1 MSTLLDGSTVVGALV
16 ILLSVSALGL
26 ALGALKLR
34 GVGLST
40 AGVLFVALV
49 FGHFGAH
56 VDEHVLEFARE
67 LGLILFVFSIGM
79 QVGPGFFA
87 SLRRQGLRLN
97 LLAVAV
103 VALGVALTLVAHWV
117 GRVPLPAAVGLLAG
131 ATTNTPSLA
140 AAQQALHEVA
150 GAGGEAAASASLPGL
165 GYAVAYPFGVLGI
178 IVALVALKAVFRVE
192 LPHEGRLLEH
202 ALKSDSPA
210 PARVTLEVANP
221 NLEGLPLGRVPLV
234 GSAGIVVSRL
244 MRDGELLVPRPETE
258 LRQGDLLLA
267 VGPAGELDSLRV
279 VVGRDSPV
287 DLTALPGP
295 LTTKRII
302 VTRREASGRS
312 LAEHDFVHRCGVQ
325 ITRVARAEV
334 EMGVR
339 PDFELQYGDTVLA
352 VGEPE
357 GIRKVAAELGD
368 SPRDLNYP
376 HLVPMFVGIVL
387 GVVVGSWPLS
397 IPGIPAPLKLGLA
410 GGPLLVALLVSRL
423 GKLGPLVWYL
433 PLSANF
439 VLREVGISLFLSAVG
454 LKAGS
459 HFVETLVGGPGL
471 EWMAWGAAITVLPV
485 ILVGALARAF
495 FRVNFLTLSGVL
507 AGSMTDPPA
516 LAFATSVA
524 GSDAPS
530 LGYVTVY
537 PMTMLLRVVSAQLLV
552 LLLS

>member
-1 MSTLLDGSTVVGALV
+1 MSSLLDGSTVVGALV

-40 AGVLFVALV
+40 AGVLFVALF

-97 LLAVAV
+97 LLAVSV
-103 VALGVALTLVAHWV
+103 VALGVLLTLVAHWA
-117 GRVPLPAAVGLLAG
+117 GGVPLPAAVGLLAG

-150 GAGGEAAASASLPGL
+150 GAGGQAASASLPGL

-178 IVALVALKAVFRVE
+178 ILALVSLKAAFRVE
-192 LPHEGRLLEH
+192 LPHEGRQLEH
-202 ALKSDSPA
+202 ALKSDSPT

-221 NLEGLPLGRVPLV
+221 NLVGLPLGRVPLV

-244 MRDGELLVPRPETE
+244 MRDGELLVPQPETQ

-267 VGPAGELDSLRV
+267 VGPASELDSLRV
-279 VVGRDSPV
+279 VVGRDSPI
-287 DLTALPGP
+287 DLTSLPGP

-312 LAEHDFVHRCGVQ
+312 LAQHDFIHRHAVQ

-334 EMGVR
+334 EVGVH
-339 PDFELQYGDTVLA
+339 PEFELQYGDVVLA

-376 HLVPMFVGIVL
+376 HLVPVFVGIVL
-387 GVVVGSWPLS
+387 GVALGSLPFT

-410 GGPLLVALLVSRL
+410 GGPLLVALVVSRL

-454 LKAGS
+454 LKAGG

-471 EWMAWGAAITVLPV
+471 TWMAWGAAITVLPV
-485 ILVGALARAF
+485 VLVGALARALF
-495 FRVNFLTLSGVL
+495 KVNFLTLSGVL